1 MTVGVRLGALALAGA
16 VLLVLPVLPAV
27 AQSAEPPRTP
37 TPLTSKPKR
46 AAVATCPAEKVDINT
61 ASRDEL
67 RTLPQI
73 GSQRS
78 KMIIRARPYAAPEDL
93 VRRKVLKQ
101 AVYDKIKPCIEASG
115 STPSTA
121 QTQ

>member
-1 MTVGVRLGALALAGA
+1 VFPENEEMTVRVRLGVLALAGA
-16 VLLVLPVLPAV
+16 VLLAAA

-37 TPLTSKPKR
+37 TPLTSRPKR

-78 KMIIRARPYAAPEDL
+78 KMIIRARPYAGPEDL
-93 VRRKVLKQ
+93 VQRKVLKQ
-101 AVYDKIKPCIEASG
+101 AVYDKIRPCIVASG
-115 STPSTA
+115 ATA
-121 QTQ
+121 QTR

>member
-1 MTVGVRLGALALAGA
+1 MSVPVRLGTLALAGA
-16 VLLVLPVLPAV
+16 VMLALPAPL
-27 AQSAEPPRTP
+27 QSAEPARTP

-73 GSQRS
+73 GSLRS
-78 KMIIRARPYAAPEDL
+78 KLIIRARPYAAPEDL
-93 VRRKVLKQ
+93 VRRKVLKE
-101 AVYDKIKPCIEASG
+101 AIYDKIKPCIVA
-115 STPSTA
+115 PSATQA
-121 QTQ
+121 TVQTK

>member
-1 MTVGVRLGALALAGA
+1 MTVRVRLGTLVLASA
-16 VLLVLPVLPAV
+16 VLWALPAV

-37 TPLTSKPKR
+37 TPLTSRPKP
-46 AAVATCPAEKVDINT
+46 VATCPAEKVDINT

-78 KMIIRARPYAAPEDL
+78 KMIIRARPYAAPDDL

-101 AVYDKIKPCIEASG
+101 AVYDKIKPCILTSG
-115 STPSTA
+115 TIPATA
-121 QTQ
+121 QTK

>member
-1 MTVGVRLGALALAGA
+1 MTVGIRLGALALAGV
-16 VLLVLPVLPAV
+16 VLLVLPAV

-37 TPLTSKPKR
+37 TPLTSRPKP
-46 AAVATCPAEKVDINT
+46 VATCPAEKVDINT
-61 ASRDEL
+61 ASRDDL

-78 KMIIRARPYAAPEDL
+78 KMIIRARPYAAPDDL

-101 AVYDKIKPCIEASG
+101 AVYDKIKPCIVALGAASAA
-115 STPSTA
+115 A
-121 QTQ
+121 QTK